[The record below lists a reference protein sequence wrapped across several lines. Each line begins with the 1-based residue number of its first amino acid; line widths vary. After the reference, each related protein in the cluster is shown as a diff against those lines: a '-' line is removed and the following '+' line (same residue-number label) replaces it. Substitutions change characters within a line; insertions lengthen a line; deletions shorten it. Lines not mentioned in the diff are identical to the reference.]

1 MGGEAEEQQRGRGRQ
16 GKAPCP
22 RTAGGCGVRR
32 KAAAVAAADRA
43 GEERKASQLPR
54 APRSLSSSKR
64 TP

>member
-32 KAAAVAAADRA
+32 KAAADRA